1 MNIKDGE
8 MSSEVG
14 TCNVSNDKQIKALL
28 AELADKDQALILAA
42 QFGNNLIE
50 EKENLERQMEG
61 KVNNIESLEQESFEL
76 KRRLESMRN
85 EYETKLYEL
94 TQDLNLVNKKLRQN
108 DETKSS
114 HEHDS
119 NEQLMT
125 IQDLRAENQKL
136 TEEIKISEMK
146 FAAELEVKENL
157 ELKLQEKDQINREN
171 LKMLSNFQKEV
182 TKLMNKQQDL
192 EYALMQSCNENDKQS
207 KLIEELTKKYIIVE
221 NEKNEID
228 HLVFQQENEILN
240 LQRVNQDLIY
250 KLEKLEL
257 HSNALNR
264 KRRSLTTNNLSQ
276 FESSINQSTNNTPSQ
291 QLKSHLNSFNKRNE
305 NSSTNA
311 NNRFFKDA
319 TESFNGGQHQA
330 NSSPFRQIDNSNFF
344 HNRSEHESVN
354 DLDVFNKM
362 NEIEED
368 EDCDVNHEI
377 DEDADESVEMYTKS
391 AYLDNDS
398 CNHFLGAVNW
408 QQEAIEQNLE
418 EGEDEDADE
427 NFCENQRDQHHEDD
441 SQGNQYRSMEEDSNH
456 SLLN

>member
-1 MNIKDGE
+1 

-14 TCNVSNDKQIKALL
+14 TCNVSNDRQIKALL

-50 EKENLERQMEG
+50 EKESLERQMES
-61 KVNNIESLEQESFEL
+61 KVNNIEGLEQESFEL
-76 KRRLESMRN
+76 RRRLESMRN
-85 EYETKLYEL
+85 EYEAKLYEL
-94 TQDLNLVNKKLRQN
+94 KQDLSLVNKKLRQN

-114 HEHDS
+114 HEHNN

-125 IQDLRAENQKL
+125 IQDLNEKNQKL
-136 TEEIKISEMK
+136 IEEIKNNEIK
-146 FAAELEVKENL
+146 FAAELELKENL
-157 ELKLQEKDQINREN
+157 ELKLQEKDHINSEN
-171 LKMLSNFQKEV
+171 SKMLNSFQKEV

-192 EYALMQSCNENDKQS
+192 EYALMQACNESEKQS
-207 KLIEELTKKYIIVE
+207 KLIEELTKKYLLVE
-221 NEKNEID
+221 NEKNEME
-228 HLVFQQENEILN
+228 HLVFQHENEIFN

-250 KLEKLEL
+250 KLEKIEL

-276 FESSINQSTNNTPSQ
+276 FESSINQSVNNTPSH
-291 QLKSHLNSFNKRNE
+291 QLKSHLSSFNKRNE
-305 NSSTNA
+305 NNNTSA

-344 HNRSEHESVN
+344 HSRSEQESVN
-354 DLDVFNKM
+354 ELDVFNKM

-368 EDCDVNHEI
+368 EDCEVNHEI
-377 DEDADESVEMYTKS
+377 EEDADESVEMYTKS

-408 QQEAIEQNLE
+408 QQEVIEQNLE
-418 EGEDEDADE
+418 LEI
-427 NFCENQRDQHHEDD
+427 R
-441 SQGNQYRSMEEDSNH
+441 
-456 SLLN
+456 